1 MTTSERRLAK
11 LEAVLDPTQLVLRW
25 LDEAHAYDDFTA
37 YTRSLFGAGPGAF
50 PMDRLVREAEA
61 CAQIRTRGQPR
72 AESEAAVRR
81 SIIAA
86 LFGVQLILRIN
97 ALSAECL
104 EREGLVQAAL
114 GAHLGLALEHP
125 ASRDDGD
132 RLGRLTQCRDLL
144 LGRVNEL
151 HAFEAARTAV
161 EARYLDGMAADV
173 PAARRAW
180 AEQRTR
186 SETMA
191 VIALRIAELD
201 GADPPP
207 ADDHAAFDA
216 RVTMLTGDRVEPAR
230 SAVYGELGD
239 GRRALAIALGW
250 LEPKLG

>member
-37 YTRSLFGAGPGAF
+37 YTRSLLGAGPGAF

-61 CAQIRTRGQPR
+61 CAQIRTRGQSR
-72 AESEAAVRR
+72 AESETAVRR

-86 LFGVQLILRIN
+86 LFRVQLILRIN

-104 EREGLVQAAL
+104 EREALVQAAL
-114 GAHLGLALEHP
+114 GAHLGLALGQA
-125 ASRDDGD
+125 ASRDNAD
-132 RLGRLTQCRDLL
+132 RLRRLVQYRDLL
-144 LGRVNEL
+144 LGRVDEL
-151 HAFEAARTAV
+151 HALETARTAV
-161 EARYLDGMAADV
+161 EARYLDGMAADF

-201 GADPPP
+201 GADPGPP
-207 ADDHAAFDA
+207 DDPAVFDA
-216 RVTMLTGDRVEPAR
+216 RVTMLTGDLVEPAR
-230 SAVYGELGD
+230 STAYGELGD
-239 GRRALAIALGW
+239 GRRALAIAVGW
-250 LEPKLG
+250 LAPKLG

>member
-1 MTTSERRLAK
+1 MTTSGRRLAK

-37 YTRSLFGAGPGAF
+37 YTRSLVGAGPGAF
-50 PMDRLVREAEA
+50 PMDRLAREAEA

-86 LFGVQLILRIN
+86 LFRVQLILRIN

-104 EREGLVQAAL
+104 EREALVQAAL
-114 GAHLGLALEHP
+114 GAHLGLALRQ
-125 ASRDDGD
+125 STGRDGAD
-132 RLGRLTQCRDLL
+132 RLHRLVQYRDLL
-144 LGRVNEL
+144 LGRVTEL
-151 HAFEAARTAV
+151 HAFETARATV
-161 EARYLDGMAADV
+161 EARYLDGMAADF

-201 GADPPP
+201 GADPGPP
-207 ADDHAAFDA
+207 DDPAVFDA
-216 RVTMLTGDRVEPAR
+216 RVTMLTGDLVEPAR
-230 SAVYGELGD
+230 STAYSELGD
-239 GRRALAIALGW
+239 GRRALAIAVGW
-250 LEPKLG
+250 LAPKLG

>member
-1 MTTSERRLAK
+1 MP
-11 LEAVLDPTQLVLRW
+11 LDN
-25 LDEAHAYDDFTA
+25 FTA
-37 YTRSLFGAGPGAF
+37 YTRLLFGAGPGAF

-72 AESEAAVRR
+72 AESETAVRR

-86 LFGVQLILRIN
+86 LFRVQLILRIN

-114 GAHLGLALEHP
+114 GAHLGLALGQS
-125 ASRDDGD
+125 ANRDGAD
-132 RLGRLTQCRDLL
+132 RLRRLVQYRDLL
-144 LGRVNEL
+144 LGRVDGL
-151 HAFEAARTAV
+151 HALETARTTV
-161 EARYLDGMAADV
+161 EARYLDGMAADF
-173 PAARRAW
+173 PTARRAW
-180 AEQRTR
+180 AEQRTL

-207 ADDHAAFDA
+207 ADDPGAFDA
-216 RVTMLTGDRVEPAR
+216 RVAALRSDLVEPAR
-230 SAVYGELGD
+230 STAYDELGD
-239 GRRALAIALGW
+239 GRRALTIAMRW

>member
-11 LEAVLDPTQLVLRW
+11 LETVLDPTQLVLRW

-50 PMDRLVREAEA
+50 PMDRLAREAEA

-72 AESEAAVRR
+72 DEIETAVRR

-114 GAHLGLALEHP
+114 GAHLGLALGQ
-125 ASRDDGD
+125 STGRDDAD
-132 RLGRLTQCRDLL
+132 RLRRLAQCRDLL

-151 HAFEAARTAV
+151 HAFETARAAV
-161 EARYLDGMAADV
+161 EARYLDGVAADF

-201 GADPPP
+201 GADPGPL
-207 ADDHAAFDA
+207 DDPAAFDA
-216 RVTMLTGDRVEPAR
+216 RVTMLTGDLVEPAR
-230 SAVYGELGD
+230 STAYGELGD
-239 GRRALAIALGW
+239 GRRALAVALGW